1 MTTETNKA
9 IVRRLLEEV
18 FPAADLGA
26 LDEIVAPDLVD
37 HSPVPGQPAGVEGVR
52 HVLRGLHAGY
62 SDLQITID
70 DLFGEG
76 DRVAARWTLR
86 GRHTGSI
93 FGEAP
98 TGSPVENSILVV
110 FRVANGKI
118 TERWAAHLGGA
129 PPASP

>member
-9 IVRRLLEEV
+9 VVRRLLEEV
-18 FPAADLGA
+18 FPAADLAA
-26 LDEIVAPDLVD
+26 LDGLVAPDLVD
-37 HSPVPGQPAGVEGVR
+37 HSPVPGQPPGVEGVR

-62 SDLQITID
+62 SDLRVTVD

-98 TGSPVENSILVV
+98 TGEAVEAGILVV
-110 FRVANGKI
+110 FRLADGRI
-118 TERWAAHLGGA
+118 AERWAAHL
-129 PPASP
+129 P

>member
-9 IVRRLLEEV
+9 VVRRLLEEV
-18 FPAADLGA
+18 FPAADLAA
-26 LDEIVAPDLVD
+26 LDELVAPDLVD
-37 HSPVPGQPAGVEGVR
+37 HSPVPGQPPGVEGVR

-62 SDLQITID
+62 ADLRVTVD

-76 DRVAARWTLR
+76 DRVAVRWTLR

-98 TGSPVENSILVV
+98 TGAAVATGILVV
-110 FRVANGKI
+110 FRLANGKI
-118 TERWAAHLGGA
+118 AERWAAHL
-129 PPASP
+129 P